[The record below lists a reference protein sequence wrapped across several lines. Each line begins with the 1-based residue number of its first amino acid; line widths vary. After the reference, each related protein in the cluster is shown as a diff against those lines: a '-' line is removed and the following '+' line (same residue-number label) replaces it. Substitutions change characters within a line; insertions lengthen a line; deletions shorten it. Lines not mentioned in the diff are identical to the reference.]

1 MKRFFMIAMA
11 MALMTFTTATA
22 QDKLEIMMSG
32 DVVSKYVWRGLD
44 YGDVSLQPEFGIA
57 YKGLSLTVNANAPLS
72 DSEMDPRELD
82 FIVGYTIGG
91 WSFSISDYWSEF
103 GSDEQGRYFRY
114 NAHST
119 NHLFEATIG
128 YDFGV
133 AAVNWSTNF
142 AGFDGVNNNGKR
154 AYSSYLEAIVPFK
167 LATAEWTATV
177 GLSPFASTYY
187 GTTGFAV
194 TDVSVRAD
202 KAIRITDSFSLPVF
216 AQLTANPCSQHAYMV
231 LGVTLNVF

>member
-1 MKRFFMIAMA
+1 MA
-11 MALMTFTTATA
+11 IIMGITASA
-22 QDKLEIMMSG
+22 QDKLEVTISG
-32 DVVSKYVWRGLD
+32 DLVSKYIWRGQD

-57 YKGLSLTVNANAPLS
+57 YKGLSLTANANAPLS
-72 DSEMDPRELD
+72 DTKNDQRELD
-82 FIVGYTIGG
+82 LTIGYTVGG
-91 WSFSISDYWSEF
+91 WNFSIADYWSEL
-103 GSDEQGRYFRY
+103 GGDEQGRYFKY
-114 NAHST
+114 DAHDT
-119 NHLFEATIG
+119 NHVFEANIG

-133 AAVNWSTNF
+133 CSLQWYTNF
-142 AGFDGVNNNGKR
+142 AGDDGVNNNGKR
-154 AYSSYLEAIVPFK
+154 AYSSYLEATVPFK

-177 GLSPFASTYY
+177 GISPFASTYY

-216 AQLTANPCSQHAYMV
+216 AQLTANPCSQHAFMV